1 MLILYRAMLY
11 LYPSAY
17 RDEYGEEMMTVFHE
31 MQAEVV
37 KRPFN
42 ARAVACV
49 REAGGLLLGALREH
63 ARRIV
68 HPDGSSKLPSMLSAR
83 RLAMPSQFRFPKA
96 TTPLMMMIL
105 VGVIMA
111 IDQARAIQASIP
123 YANPRVGPIQPAQL
137 TVLPS
142 LVLLL
147 AAACVA
153 GAVGWLILFAL
164 RRSGLHRF
172 SDVGIRHAT

>member
-1 MLILYRAMLY
+1 MLMVYRAMLY

-17 RDEYGEEMMTVFHE
+17 REEYGEEMMTVFHE

-37 KRPFN
+37 KRRFN
-42 ARAVACV
+42 ARAVLYV

-63 ARRIV
+63 AQRMV
-68 HPDGSSKLPSMLSAR
+68 HPDSGLKLPSMPSAR
-83 RLAMPSQFRFPKA
+83 RIAMRSQFRFPKA
-96 TTPLMMMIL
+96 TVPLMMVIL
-105 VGVIMA
+105 VGVVMA
-111 IDQARAIQASIP
+111 IDKARAIQASIP
-123 YANPRVGPIQPAQL
+123 YANPRVGPIQPTQL

-153 GAVGWLILFAL
+153 GGVGWLILFAL

-172 SDVGIRHAT
+172 SAVDPSRD